1 MTTTSGNEDV
11 NNILE
16 NILKNI
22 DKLINDEYGNFIIQ
36 TVIRINNKN
45 YNYKIYNYIKD
56 KIVHLSSQKFSS
68 NVIECC
74 LADQSTI
81 KYKVVKKIIDGNNIK
96 DLMADKYG
104 NYIIQK
110 ALSYFKEN
118 EEIFFSIINII
129 KQNINILKNGDELGQ
144 KIYDRLM
151 TNYGQY
157 IDSSNGKNINN
168 NNINK

>member
-1 MTTTSGNEDV
+1 
-11 NNILE
+11 
-16 NILKNI
+16 
-22 DKLINDEYGNFIIQ
+22 
-36 TVIRINNKN
+36 
-45 YNYKIYNYIKD
+45 
-56 KIVHLSSQKFSS
+56 
-68 NVIECC
+68 
-74 LADQSTI
+74 
-81 KYKVVKKIIDGNNIK
+81 
-96 DLMADKYG
+96 MADKYG

-118 EEIFFSIINII
+118 EEIFLSIINII